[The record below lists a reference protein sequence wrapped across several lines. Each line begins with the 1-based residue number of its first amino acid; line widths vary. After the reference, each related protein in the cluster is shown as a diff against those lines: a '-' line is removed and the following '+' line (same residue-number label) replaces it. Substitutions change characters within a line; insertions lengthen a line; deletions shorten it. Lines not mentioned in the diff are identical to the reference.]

1 MNVYHRPPSEKSLSI
16 LAALK
21 AAVAQTLEKKRKLG
35 LYAVVWKN
43 CEVTLKHFDKQSDET
58 QV

>member
-1 MNVYHRPPSEKSLSI
+1 MNTYHRPPSEKSLST

-21 AAVAQTLEKKRKLG
+21 AAVAQALEKKRKLG

-43 CEVTLKHFDKQSDET
+43 GEVALKHFEKQSDET
-58 QV
+58 QI